1 MVIKTIMVGVS
12 GGTASNG
19 TCEIAC
25 RLAARFHAHL
35 TALHVRPDISG
46 MVIAAGAEGLAAAA
60 AAGWTMRTSE
70 TLTARQNQAKADF
83 AATVLRHHLSM
94 ARSVETPASPGTVW
108 EEETGDV
115 SSIIAS
121 HARFFDLVVL
131 GRSDRIVDAPHTDA
145 IEQTLIR
152 SGRPVL
158 LAPAAPPDVLGETV
172 AFAWNGSAQ
181 AVRGLVSALP
191 FLRQATRT
199 LVIIVGD
206 DGARDS
212 DELLVYLRMHG
223 IAAVLKQVRPI
234 SGSGLG
240 GQLLS
245 AAREEGADLLVLG
258 GYGQAPW
265 RQALFG
271 GTTNELVG
279 TSLLPLLL
287 AH

>member
-1 MVIKTIMVGVS
+1 MAIKTIMAGVS

-25 RLAARFHAHL
+25 RLAARFRAHL
-35 TALHVRPDISG
+35 TALHVRPDVSG

-60 AAGWTMRTSE
+60 AIGWAMDTSE
-70 TLTARQNQAKADF
+70 SLSARQDQTKAHF
-83 AATVLRHHLSM
+83 AETALRHRLSM
-94 ARSVETPASPGTVW
+94 ATSVETPASPGAMW
-108 EEETGDV
+108 EEQTGDV

-121 HARFFDLVVL
+121 RARFFDLVVL
-131 GRSDRIVDAPHTDA
+131 GRSDRIIDAPHTDA

-158 LAPAAPPDVLGETV
+158 LAPATPPEVLGETV

-181 AVRGLVSALP
+181 AVRGLVAALP
-191 FLRQATRT
+191 FLRQARQT
-199 LVIIVGD
+199 LVIVAGED
-206 DGARDS
+206 ATNN

-223 IAAVLKQVRPI
+223 IAAVSKQVR
-234 SGSGLG
+234 SVASAGLG